1 MSIYAWGNIYRF
13 SYYVLI
19 GSLLIGGLTT
29 WLTFVASNRISADLT
44 NRLAVATK
52 TAGEANERAGYLEKE
67 AAAARLETARIKERI
82 AWREISPE
90 QAKSITAALASAP
103 PDITLWHLSTDP
115 ESTNLY
121 LQLKAAFVEAGV
133 KFGEDDDR
141 QLISSGLPRYGVLL
155 SGRQPEL
162 ERMKRALE
170 RAGIMVTAADIKDDA
185 MNVWVGNKPRPK

>member
-1 MSIYAWGNIYRF
+1 
-13 SYYVLI
+13 
-19 GSLLIGGLTT
+19 
-29 WLTFVASNRISADLT
+29 
-44 NRLAVATK
+44 
-52 TAGEANERAGYLEKE
+52 
-67 AAAARLETARIKERI
+67 
-82 AWREISPE
+82 
-90 QAKSITAALASAP
+90 
-103 PDITLWHLSTDP
+103 LWHLSTDP